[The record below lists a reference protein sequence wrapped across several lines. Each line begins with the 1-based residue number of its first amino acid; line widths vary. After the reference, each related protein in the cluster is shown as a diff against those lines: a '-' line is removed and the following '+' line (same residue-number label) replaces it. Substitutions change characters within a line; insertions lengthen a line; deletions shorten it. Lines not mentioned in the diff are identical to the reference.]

1 MSIYMMSHKG
11 VPKSTKQ
18 IPYKG
23 EPNDSYITV
32 TKHSNDKDQNK
43 NVTETT
49 KNTRSCRL
57 NTFDLNI
64 QTICYELKSVLLYCS
79 FQA

>member
-1 MSIYMMSHKG
+1 MT
-11 VPKSTKQ
+11 VTC
-18 IPYKG
+18 
-23 EPNDSYITV
+23 TV

-57 NTFDLNI
+57 NTFDLD
-64 QTICYELKSVLLYCS
+64 T
-79 FQA
+79 